1 MKVPSTP
8 LNEDGLK
15 STVENLLREVE
26 VLKNE
31 LSQIERNSEVIV
43 KRKIY
48 EIEEVKTLE
57 VSWSIY
63 KMTYIH
69 LSIWK

>member
-57 VSWSIY
+57 VS
-63 KMTYIH
+63 
-69 LSIWK
+69 